1 MKKTIKQRFFL
12 SLCLL
17 MLFSLFGGGNLAWAE
32 GKTVTY
38 TVSSTSAVTTS
49 GTAPSGSSATFKNTC
64 STKKQLT
71 KGDKMTLTLS
81 GYAGQKITGL
91 TLSMKSNT
99 NKGAGY
105 LDVKAG
111 TKQLAAIGSSTNGL
125 KFNDPAWN
133 GKWSTSYVD
142 VKVPLL
148 VDTYIIKNDEKVVI
162 VIGATA
168 NSLYCESFELTYEA
182 GGSTPSITTSSSELT
197 FGNVETS
204 SSKQL
209 SFTLSGQN
217 LTADASLSITGTD
230 AGYFSVAPTS
240 VSQTDG
246 TIAETDVTVT
256 YAPTAA
262 GTHTATLTIGS
273 GTTIKEISLSGT
285 GIAPLSNYNVSW
297 MVNGAPYTT
306 GNPSTSVKSGG
317 RVTALP
323 TEPDAIGSKV
333 FVGWTNAEIAAAQPT
348 APTVLFTTP
357 EDAPAVTGEVTY
369 YAVFATQSDS
379 PTTEV
384 LSQTLAYDTW
394 TYGGSTTNKGSYR
407 LFHTGGY
414 VQSKSFDLST
424 LSKVVVYGG
433 TFGGSG
439 NNKLNIGDGNNTW
452 KDVTV
457 SGSEETGV
465 NTFTG
470 RSPLSGEGVLKITS
484 QSGTATGKTVTGVRI
499 SKVDIYTLAYS
510 YTDYV
515 TTISTSAATVT
526 FDAGAN
532 GTCATASLTETAAG
546 AGVTLP
552 ECVGNEGYRFMG
564 WSTSETPTSADA
576 GQAGETYYP
585 SADCTLYAYYKQL
598 YTVSIEEPANGTI
611 EVKHGENE
619 VANGDNFLAGDV
631 LTITATPAA
640 GYKFRNLQVEDGST
654 HTYTASNVK
663 EWTMNEANIT
673 ISAKFDEITYST
685 ITKVVNGVP
694 TTEQVENGTEISFTD
709 PEAASIPTG
718 YVFMGWTET
727 PVVGTQL
734 DAPTLVSSPVT
745 ASTDATY
752 YAVFAVAK
760 ETTVVFDPN
769 KVKSNSELTWE
780 QNGITLKLSSGTL
793 YTTGTPKT
801 FTVYNGSTNNFTVT
815 STVGN
820 LKQLTATISGTNY
833 KINSLGLTSGAKLTT
848 SGTTQTITF
857 TRDLTEVVCPATS
870 GNQIRLTKLEVQAVA
885 SPTDYCTTIP
895 DVELAVGATGYATLY
910 YSNFDLVVPEN
921 TEAYTFGSVDG
932 ALVESKTYAEGTVIP
947 AGEAVVVYTI
957 NTVPCT
963 LNFKKGIAT
972 LARDASSQLA
982 GTDEETAITP
992 DADYYFYGLSLNS
1005 SNDVNSVGF
1014 YWMTTDGAAF
1024 PNGAHK
1030 AYLKILKSE
1039 FTGAMA
1045 VKGFAFKGTTT
1056 GVESVE
1062 SNNHAPQVIYDLAGR
1077 RVSKAEKGIYI
1088 INGKKVIK

>member
-17 MLFSLFGGGNLAWAE
+17 MLFSFFGGCNLAWAQ
-32 GKTVTY
+32 GTSVVYK
-38 TVSSTSAVTTS
+38 VSSTSEVTTS
-49 GTAPSGSSATFKNTC
+49 GTAPSGSSATFKNTY
-64 STKKQLT
+64 STKDQLT
-71 KGDKMTLTLS
+71 KDYKMTLTLS

-91 TLSMKSNT
+91 SLSMKSN
-99 NKGAGY
+99 KSGGAGY

-111 TKQLAAIGSSTNGL
+111 TKQLAAIGSSTSGVSFSNA
-125 KFNDPAWN
+125 AWH
-133 GKWSTSYVD
+133 GSWSTSYVD
-142 VKVPLL
+142 VKVSL
-148 VDTYIIKNDEKVVI
+148 DKTYIIQDGEDVVI

-168 NSLYCESFELTYEA
+168 NSLYCQSFTLTYEA
-182 GGSTPSITTSSSELT
+182 GGSSE
-197 FGNVETS
+197 
-204 SSKQL
+204 
-209 SFTLSGQN
+209 
-217 LTADASLSITGTD
+217 
-230 AGYFSVAPTS
+230 
-240 VSQTDG
+240 
-246 TIAETDVTVT
+246 
-256 YAPTAA
+256 
-262 GTHTATLTIGS
+262 
-273 GTTIKEISLSGT
+273 
-285 GIAPLSNYNVSW
+285 PLPDYNVSW
-297 MVNGAPYTT
+297 KVNGAYYTA
-306 GNPSTSVKSGG
+306 GDPSTSVKSGG

-323 TEPDAIGSKV
+323 TEPAAIGTKE
-333 FVGWTNAEIAAAQPT
+333 FVGWTNAPIAAAQPT

-357 EDAPAVTGEVTY
+357 EDAPAVTGNVTY
-369 YAVFATQSDS
+369 YAVFATQSDAL
-379 PTTEV
+379 TEV

-424 LSKVVVYGG
+424 LTKVVVYGG
-433 TFGGSG
+433 TFGGSD
-439 NNKLNIGDGNNTW
+439 NNKLNIGDGINTW

-457 SGSEETGV
+457 SGDKQTGV
-465 NTFTG
+465 NTFTEG
-470 RSPLSGEGVLKITS
+470 SPLSGEGVLKITS
-484 QSGTATGKTVTGVRI
+484 QSGTTSDKGVRI
-499 SKVDIYTLAYS
+499 SKVDIYTLAHS

-515 TTISTSAATVT
+515 TTISSSPVTVT
-526 FDAGAN
+526 FNAGAN
-532 GTCATASLTETAAG
+532 GTCETPSLTETAAG

-552 ECVGNEGYRFMG
+552 VCVAKEGYKFVG

-585 SADCTLYAYYKQL
+585 GVDCTLYAYYKQL
-598 YTVSIEEPANGTI
+598 YTVTIEEPANGTI
-611 EVKHGENE
+611 EVKHGEN
-619 VANGDNFLAGDV
+619 VVNSGDKFLAGDV
-631 LTITATPAA
+631 LTITATPAE
-640 GYKFRNLQVEDGST
+640 GYKFRYVQVEDGT
-654 HTYTASNVK
+654 PHTYTASNVK
-663 EWTMNEANIT
+663 EWTMAEANIT

-685 ITKVVNGVP
+685 ITKVVNGVSTP
-694 TTEQVENGTEISFTD
+694 ELVENGTEIPFANPD
-709 PEAASIPTG
+709 AASIPTG

-727 PVVGTQL
+727 PVVGKQD

-769 KVKSNSELTWE
+769 TVESNPELTWE
-780 QNGITLKLSSGTL
+780 QNGITLKLSAGQL
-793 YTTGTPKT
+793 YAGTPKT
-801 FTVYNGSTNNFTVT
+801 FTVTKGSTNNFTVT

-820 LKQLTATISGTNY
+820 LKKLTATISGTKY
-833 KINSLGLTSGAKLTT
+833 KIDSSGLTSGAKLTNN
-848 SGTTQTITF
+848 GTTQTITF
-857 TRDLTEVVCPATS
+857 TQDLTEVVCPATS
-870 GNQIRLTKLEVQAVA
+870 SYQIRLTNLEVQAVA

-910 YSNFDLVVPEN
+910 YSNFDLVVPEY

-932 ALVESKTYAEGTVIP
+932 ALVKSETYAEGTVIP
-947 AGEAVVVYTI
+947 AGEAVVVYTA
-957 NTVPCT
+957 NDVPCT

-972 LARDASSQLA
+972 FACDASSQLA

-1024 PNGAHK
+1024 TNGAHK

-1062 SNNHAPQVIYDLAGR
+1062 SNNKAPQVIYDLAGR

>member
-17 MLFSLFGGGNLAWAE
+17 MLFSFFGGCNLAWAQ
-32 GKTVTY
+32 GTSVVYK
-38 TVSSTSAVTTS
+38 VSSTSEVTTS
-49 GTAPSGSSATFKNTC
+49 GTAPSGSSATFKNTY
-64 STKKQLT
+64 STKDQLT
-71 KGDKMTLTLS
+71 KDYKMTLTLS

-91 TLSMKSNT
+91 SLSMKSN
-99 NKGAGY
+99 KSGGAGY

-111 TKQLAAIGSSTNGL
+111 TKQLAAIGSSTSGVSFSNA
-125 KFNDPAWN
+125 AWH
-133 GKWSTSYVD
+133 GSWSTSYVD
-142 VKVPLL
+142 VKVSL
-148 VDTYIIKNDEKVVI
+148 DKTYIIQDGEDVVI

-168 NSLYCESFELTYEA
+168 NSLYCQSFTLTYEA
-182 GGSTPSITTSSSELT
+182 GGSSE
-197 FGNVETS
+197 
-204 SSKQL
+204 
-209 SFTLSGQN
+209 
-217 LTADASLSITGTD
+217 
-230 AGYFSVAPTS
+230 
-240 VSQTDG
+240 
-246 TIAETDVTVT
+246 
-256 YAPTAA
+256 
-262 GTHTATLTIGS
+262 
-273 GTTIKEISLSGT
+273 
-285 GIAPLSNYNVSW
+285 PLPDYNVSW
-297 MVNGAPYTT
+297 KVNGAYYTA
-306 GNPSTSVKSGG
+306 GDPSTSVKSGG

-323 TEPDAIGSKV
+323 TEPAAIGTKE
-333 FVGWTNAEIAAAQPT
+333 FVGWTNAPIAAAQPT

-357 EDAPAVTGEVTY
+357 EDAPAVTGNVTY
-369 YAVFATQSDS
+369 YAVFATQSDAL
-379 PTTEV
+379 TEV

-424 LSKVVVYGG
+424 LTKVVVYGG
-433 TFGGSG
+433 TFGGSD
-439 NNKLNIGDGNNTW
+439 NNKLNIGDGINTW

-457 SGSEETGV
+457 SGDKQTGV
-465 NTFTG
+465 NTFTEG
-470 RSPLSGEGVLKITS
+470 SPLSGEGVLKITS
-484 QSGTATGKTVTGVRI
+484 QSGTTSDKGVRI
-499 SKVDIYTLAYS
+499 SKVDIYTLAHS

-515 TTISTSAATVT
+515 TTISSSPVTVT
-526 FDAGAN
+526 FNAGAN
-532 GTCATASLTETAAG
+532 GTCETPSLTETAAG

-552 ECVGNEGYRFMG
+552 VCVAKEGYKFVG

-585 SADCTLYAYYKQL
+585 GVDCTLYAYYKQL
-598 YTVSIEEPANGTI
+598 YTVTIEEPANGTI
-611 EVKHGENE
+611 EVKHGEN
-619 VANGDNFLAGDV
+619 VVNSGDKFLAGDV
-631 LTITATPAA
+631 LTITATPAE
-640 GYKFRNLQVEDGST
+640 GYKFRYVQVEDGT
-654 HTYTASNVK
+654 PHTYTASNVK
-663 EWTMNEANIT
+663 EWTMAEANIT

-685 ITKVVNGVP
+685 ITKVVNGVSTP
-694 TTEQVENGTEISFTD
+694 ELVENGTEIPFANPD
-709 PEAASIPTG
+709 AASIPTG

-727 PVVGTQL
+727 PVVGKQD

-769 KVKSNSELTWE
+769 TVESNPELTWE
-780 QNGITLKLSSGTL
+780 QNGITLKLSAGQL
-793 YTTGTPKT
+793 YTGTPKT
-801 FTVYNGSTNNFTVT
+801 FTVTKGSTNNFTVT

-820 LKQLTATISGTNY
+820 LKKLTATISGTNY
-833 KINSLGLTSGAKLTT
+833 KINSSGLTSGAKLTT
-848 SGTTQTITF
+848 NGTTQTITF
-857 TRDLTEVVCPATS
+857 TQDLTEVVCPATS
-870 GNQIRLTKLEVQAVA
+870 SYQIRLTNLEVQAVA

-910 YSNFDLVVPEN
+910 YSNFDLVVPEY

-932 ALVESKTYAEGTVIP
+932 ALVKSETYAEGTVIP
-947 AGEAVVVYTI
+947 AGEAVVVYTA
-957 NTVPCT
+957 NDVPCT

-972 LARDASSQLA
+972 FACDASSQLA

-1024 PNGAHK
+1024 TNGAHK

-1062 SNNHAPQVIYDLAGR
+1062 SNNKAPQVIYDLAGR

>member
-17 MLFSLFGGGNLAWAE
+17 MLFSFFGGCNLAWAE
-32 GKTVTY
+32 GTTVTY
-38 TVSSTSAVTTS
+38 TVSSTSAVTITS
-49 GTAPSGSSATFKNTC
+49 GTAPSGSSATFKNTYS
-64 STKKQLT
+64 STKEQLT
-71 KGDKMTLTLS
+71 AGHQMTLTLS

-91 TLSMKSNT
+91 SLSMKSN
-99 NKGAGY
+99 KSSGAGY

-111 TKQLAAIGSSTNGL
+111 KKQLAAIGSSKSGVSFSNA
-125 KFNDPAWN
+125 AWH
-133 GKWSTSYVD
+133 GSYSQSYVD
-142 VKVPLL
+142 VKVSL
-148 VDTYIIKNDEKVVI
+148 DKTYIIQNGEDVVI
-162 VIGATA
+162 VIGATV
-168 NSLYCESFELTYEA
+168 NSLYCQSFTLTYEA
-182 GGSTPSITTSSSELT
+182 GGSSTPL
-197 FGNVETS
+197 
-204 SSKQL
+204 
-209 SFTLSGQN
+209 
-217 LTADASLSITGTD
+217 
-230 AGYFSVAPTS
+230 PT
-240 VSQTDG
+240 
-246 TIAETDVTVT
+246 
-256 YAPTAA
+256 
-262 GTHTATLTIGS
+262 
-273 GTTIKEISLSGT
+273 
-285 GIAPLSNYNVSW
+285 YNVSW
-297 MVNGAPYTT
+297 KVNGADYTA

-323 TEPDAIGSKV
+323 TEPAAIGTKE
-333 FVGWTNAEIAAAQPT
+333 FVGWTNAPIAAAQST
-348 APTVLFTTP
+348 APGVLFTTP
-357 EDAPAVTGEVTY
+357 ENAPAVTDHVTY
-369 YAVFATQSDS
+369 YAVFATGSVTSDAKS
-379 PTTEV
+379 
-384 LSQTLAYDTW
+384 LSEITDGGVYHIVATKSGTNYYLKANQNA
-394 TYGGSTTNKGSYR
+394 GAGKRGSTTDVSEAGEFILEGSGDTWAIKVKGTEYYMALNSTSASVTYKTTAAKYTVTDQTDAMKFVIGERQLCLNGGTTTNFGSYAD
-407 LFHTGGY
+407 
-414 VQSKSFDLST
+414 SFQG
-424 LSKVVVYGG
+424 VYIWLE
-433 TFGGSG
+433 GS
-439 NNKLNIGDGNNTW
+439 N
-452 KDVTV
+452 
-457 SGSEETGV
+457 
-465 NTFTG
+465 
-470 RSPLSGEGVLKITS
+470 
-484 QSGTATGKTVTGVRI
+484 
-499 SKVDIYTLAYS
+499 S

-515 TTISTSAATVT
+515 TNISTSAATVT
-526 FDAGAN
+526 FDAGTN
-532 GTCATASLTETAAG
+532 GTCATESLTETAAG

-552 ECVGNEGYRFMG
+552 VCVAKEGYKFVG
-564 WSTSETPTSADA
+564 WSTIETPTSADV
-576 GQAGETYYP
+576 GQAGDTYYP

-598 YTVSIEEPANGTI
+598 YTVTIEEPANGTI

-619 VANGDNFLAGDV
+619 VASGDNFLAGDV

-663 EWTMNEANIT
+663 EWTMTEANIT
-673 ISAKFDEITYST
+673 ISAHFDAITYST
-685 ITKVVNGVP
+685 ITKVVNGVSTP
-694 TTEQVENGTEISFTD
+694 ELVENGTEIPFANPD
-709 PEAASIPTG
+709 AASIPTG

-734 DAPTLVSSPVT
+734 NAPTLVSSPVT

-769 KVKSNSELTWE
+769 KVESNPELTWE
-780 QNGITLKLSSGTL
+780 QNGITLKLSAGQL

-801 FTVYNGSTNNFTVT
+801 FTVTKGSTNNFTVT

-820 LKQLTATISGTNY
+820 LKKLTATISGTNY
-833 KINSLGLTSGAKLTT
+833 KINISGLTDGAKLTT
-848 SGTTQTITF
+848 NGTTQTITF
-857 TRDLTEVVCPATS
+857 TQDLTEVVCPATS
-870 GNQIRLTKLEVQAVA
+870 GYQIRLTNLEVQAVA

-895 DVELAVGATGYATLY
+895 DVQLAVGATGYATLY

-932 ALVESKTYAEGTVIP
+932 ALVESKRYEEGTVIP

-1005 SNDVNSVGF
+1005 SNDLNSVGF

-1024 PNGAHK
+1024 TNGAHK
-1030 AYLKILKSE
+1030 AYLKIPKNE
-1039 FTGAMA
+1039 FTGMLAI
-1045 VKGFAFKGTTT
+1045 KGFAFNGTTT

>member
-17 MLFSLFGGGNLAWAE
+17 MLFSLFGGGNLAWAQ

-38 TVSSTSAVTTS
+38 KVDSKSAVTITS
-49 GTAPSGSSATFKNTC
+49 GTAPSSSSATFKNTY
-64 STKKQLT
+64 SGSIKEQLT

-91 TLSMKSNT
+91 TLYMKSN
-99 NKGAGY
+99 KSDGSGY

-111 TKQLAAIGSSTNGL
+111 KKQLAAIGSSTNGL
-125 KFNDPAWN
+125 KFNNTAWH
-133 GKWSTSYVD
+133 GSYSQSYVD
-142 VKVPLL
+142 VKVSL
-148 VDTYIIKNDEKVVI
+148 DKTYIIQNGEDVVI

-168 NSLYCESFELTYEA
+168 NSLYCQSFTLTYEA
-182 GGSTPSITTSSSELT
+182 GGSSE
-197 FGNVETS
+197 
-204 SSKQL
+204 
-209 SFTLSGQN
+209 
-217 LTADASLSITGTD
+217 
-230 AGYFSVAPTS
+230 
-240 VSQTDG
+240 
-246 TIAETDVTVT
+246 
-256 YAPTAA
+256 
-262 GTHTATLTIGS
+262 
-273 GTTIKEISLSGT
+273 
-285 GIAPLSNYNVSW
+285 PLPDYNVSW
-297 MVNGAPYTT
+297 MVNGKSYTT
-306 GNPSTSVKSGG
+306 GNPSTSVKKGE

-323 TEPDAIGSKV
+323 TEPAAIGSKE
-333 FVGWTNAEIAAAQPT
+333 FVGWTDEPIAAAQPT
-348 APTVLFTTP
+348 APAVLFTTP
-357 EDAPAVTGEVTY
+357 EDAPAVTDHVTY

-457 SGSEETGV
+457 SGDKQTGV
-465 NTFTG
+465 NTFTEG
-470 RSPLSGEGVLKITS
+470 SPLSGEGVLKITS
-484 QSGTATGKTVTGVRI
+484 QSGTTSDKGVRI
-499 SKVDIYTLAYS
+499 SKVDIYTLAHS

-515 TTISTSAATVT
+515 TTISSSAVTVT
-526 FDAGAN
+526 FNAGAN

-552 ECVGNEGYRFMG
+552 ECVGNEGYRFIG

-576 GQAGETYYP
+576 GLAGDTYYP
-585 SADCTLYAYYKQL
+585 GVDCTLYAYYKQL
-598 YTVSIEEPANGTI
+598 YTVTIEEPANGTI

-619 VANGDNFLAGDV
+619 VASGDNFLAGDV

-663 EWTMNEANIT
+663 EWTMTEANIT
-673 ISAKFDEITYST
+673 ISAHFDAITYST
-685 ITKVVNGVP
+685 ITKVVNGVSTP
-694 TTEQVENGTEISFTD
+694 ELVENGTEIPFANPD
-709 PEAASIPTG
+709 AASIPTG
-718 YVFMGWTET
+718 HVFMGWTET

-769 KVKSNSELTWE
+769 TVESNTELTWE
-780 QNGITLKLSSGTL
+780 QNGITLKLSAGRL
-793 YTTGTPKT
+793 YTETPKT

-820 LKQLTATISGTNY
+820 LKQLTATISDTNY
-833 KINSLGLTSGAKLTT
+833 KINSSGLTSGAKLTT
-848 SGTTQTITF
+848 NGTTQTITF
-857 TRDLTEVVCPATS
+857 TQDLTEVVCPATS
-870 GNQIRLTKLEVQAVA
+870 KYQIRLTRLEVQAVA

-895 DVELAVGATGYATLY
+895 DVQLSVGATGYATLY

-932 ALVESKTYAEGTVIP
+932 ALVESKRYEEGTVIP
-947 AGEAVVVYTI
+947 AGEAVVVYTA
-957 NTVPCT
+957 NDVPCT

-972 LARDASSQLA
+972 VACDPSSQLA
-982 GTDEETAITP
+982 GTDKATAITP

-1005 SNDVNSVGF
+1005 SNDLNSVGF
-1014 YWMTTDGAAF
+1014 YWMTADGAAF
-1024 PNGAHK
+1024 TNGAHK
-1030 AYLKILKSE
+1030 AYLKIPKNE
-1039 FTGAMA
+1039 FTGMLAI
-1045 VKGFAFKGTTT
+1045 KGFAFNGTTT